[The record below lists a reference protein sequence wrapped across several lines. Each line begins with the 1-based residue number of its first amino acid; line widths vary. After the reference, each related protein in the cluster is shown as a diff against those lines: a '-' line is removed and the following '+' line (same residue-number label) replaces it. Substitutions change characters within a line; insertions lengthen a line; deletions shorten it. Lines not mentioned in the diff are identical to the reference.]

1 MMKSI
6 EMPSGEE
13 IDTDIDKKYPIVD

>member
-1 MMKSI
+1 MKSI
-6 EMPSGEE
+6 EMTSGEE